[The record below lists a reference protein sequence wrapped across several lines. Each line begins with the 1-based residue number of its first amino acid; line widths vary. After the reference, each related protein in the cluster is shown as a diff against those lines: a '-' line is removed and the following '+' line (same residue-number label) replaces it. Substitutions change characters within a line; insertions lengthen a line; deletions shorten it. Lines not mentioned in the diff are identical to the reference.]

1 MSTTAANQIR
11 AAALKAARAK
21 DSQLKRRAPLAAL
34 QTLETTGA
42 PITFTAVAKAAGV
55 STWLVYADG
64 IREHIDAARH
74 RQSNHHRRT
83 DTPTASST
91 HPTTSAS
98 LRTDLAIARE
108 QIKTL
113 RTERDKLQQ
122 RLRLQL
128 GAETRSTRPGPP
140 DRAGRRPRDHQP
152 STRRRTRRA
161 RHRDT
166 NRQRSGHRTR
176 RRAIRRTRKPAP
188 GHQSPKPHTMTH
200 TFAATPA
207 RSRTLPRASRAPHS
221 KNPLTST
228 FSKNKYR

>member
-1 MSTTAANQIR
+1 MSATAANQIR

-21 DSQLKRRAPLAAL
+21 DSQRKRQRTLAAL

-91 HPTTSAS
+91 HPTTLAS
-98 LRTDLAIARE
+98 LRADLAIARE

-128 GAETRSTRPGPP
+128 GAELEAP
-140 DRAGRRPRDHQP
+140 DRAHLTARVVDLETIIVAERD
-152 STRRRTRRA
+152 A
-161 RHRDT
+161 
-166 NRQRSGHRTR
+166 
-176 RRAIRRTRKPAP
+176 RAIETQTAKGRVTELEDELSAARESLRRVIKAQNR
-188 GHQSPKPHTMTH
+188 
-200 TFAATPA
+200 TP
-207 RSRTLPRASRAPHS
+207 
-221 KNPLTST
+221 
-228 FSKNKYR
+228 